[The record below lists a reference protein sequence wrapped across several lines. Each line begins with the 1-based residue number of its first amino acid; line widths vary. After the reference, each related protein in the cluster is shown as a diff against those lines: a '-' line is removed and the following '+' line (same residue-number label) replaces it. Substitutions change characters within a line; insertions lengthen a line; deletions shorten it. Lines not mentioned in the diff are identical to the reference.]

1 MPAKSQTVKR
11 LVDLAQKH
19 DLKPFENAWAEAIA
33 NDSSDVEG
41 LLEGIYALETQG
53 HLGKAATYINM
64 LLPCYLDDAEKDDE
78 GLQCLHHLSTV
89 APRDRNLRDNF
100 LKVLR
105 RKYADNEGLETLIEH
120 SGILE
125 DIQVADCAE
134 KLESYLRFKPGSYVE
149 HPAGWGVGTVAS
161 VDTLEGTVTIDFFE
175 LKGHELGLDMARSIT
190 KHLERSSYKAMK
202 FDRIEDLQTMA
213 KEDPVSLVKC
223 VVTSRERK
231 TTVRDLRE
239 RLTEGVI
246 PTKDWSKW
254 WAKTR
259 TKAKRDS
266 NVKMTTGNNP
276 TVEVTIAEQ
285 NFEDQTLINLRGLR
299 TLPRKIKYV
308 RELFI
313 ELTEHPETRP
323 ALMVAAGVLAK
334 SAAEE
339 RDEYPG
345 AAISLALMLEKIAA
359 MEDNYEIPDD
369 LLLDNILADPFSFLD
384 NLATVPINADRKEVL
399 ARIKD
404 NFKEDW
410 QESFERALYLG
421 EADICE
427 YCSKELLAVKAY
439 DRTARAIED
448 FATKFRDLRGSFV
461 WYVKLR
467 LKKKIH
473 KELPLPSLTSLLEK
487 TILLHSHCMSKFLLC
502 DDKDPRK
509 EPYRK
514 ECKDIEKLLV
524 AKKSQ
529 LLRDTL
535 DEGTINEASGF
546 YNIIRGS
553 RSLPDDVKDILVAT
567 LLRARPEVAK
577 RRAEAEE
584 RKLDTIGAIDEN
596 IIYVTNAGYLRYED
610 EYNIVVND
618 EIPKNATEIT
628 RAASFGDLSENA
640 EWTAALEKQS
650 ALTAR
655 AEEMKNSLDKARI
668 IDADS
673 VNNETV
679 AIGCEV
685 RITNLDKAITESYTL
700 LGPWDADMDKHI
712 ISYMAPLGRGLLGQS
727 LGAEIEVILPS
738 GSSNFRI
745 EEIAISPVILQET
758 NSAQEN

>member
-1 MPAKSQTVKR
+1 MSAKSQTIKR

-33 NDSSDVEG
+33 NDPSDVEG
-41 LLEGIYALETQG
+41 LLEAIYALETQG

-64 LLPCYLDDAEKDDE
+64 LLPCYLEDPTKDDAA
-78 GLQCLHHLSTV
+78 LLCLHHLSTV
-89 APRDRNLRDNF
+89 SARDRGLRENF

-120 SGILE
+120 SGILT
-125 DIQVADCAE
+125 DMQVADCAE

-190 KHLERSSYKAMK
+190 KHLEPTSYKAMK
-202 FDRIEDLQTMA
+202 YDRIEDLQTMA
-213 KEDPVSLVKC
+213 KEDPVALVKC

-239 RLTEGVI
+239 RLTEGII

-259 TKAKRDS
+259 TKAKRDA

-285 NFEDQTLINLRGLR
+285 NFEDQTLINLAGLK

-339 RDEYPG
+339 RDQYPG

-359 MEDNYEIPDD
+359 MEENYEIPDD

-399 ARIKD
+399 ARIKE
-404 NFKEDW
+404 NFPEEW
-410 QESFERALYLG
+410 PEAFEKALYLG
-421 EADICE
+421 ESDVCE
-427 YCSKELLAVKAY
+427 FCTKELLATDAF
-439 DRTARAIED
+439 DRTGRAIED
-448 FATKFRDLRGSFV
+448 FVTKFRDLRGSFM

-467 LKKKIH
+467 LKKKVH
-473 KELPLPSLTSLLEK
+473 KELPMPTLKSLLEK
-487 TILLHSHCMSKFLLC
+487 VFLLHSHCTSKFLLC
-502 DDKDPRK
+502 DDKDVRK
-509 EPYRK
+509 EPFRK
-514 ECKDIEKLLV
+514 ECKDIEKLLL

-529 LLRDTL
+529 LMRDTL
-535 DEGTINEASGF
+535 DEGTIQEASGF
-546 YNIIRGS
+546 YNMIRGS
-553 RSLPDDVKDILVAT
+553 RSLPDDVKDSLVAT

-584 RKLDTIGAIDEN
+584 RKLDSIGAIDEN
-596 IIYVTNAGYLRYED
+596 IIYVTAEGYARYEE
-610 EYNIVVND
+610 EYNLVVND
-618 EIPKNATEIT
+618 EIPKNAAEIT

-655 AEEMKNSLDKARI
+655 AEEMKTAMDMARI
-668 IDADS
+668 IDVES
-673 VNNETV
+673 ISSETV
-679 AIGCEV
+679 SVGCIV
-685 RITNLDKAITESYTL
+685 TITNLDTAITEEYTL
-700 LGPWDADMDKHI
+700 LGPWDADMEKRI
-712 ISYMAPLGRGLLGQS
+712 ISYKAPLGRGLLGQPA
-727 LGAEIEVILPS
+727 GAKIEVTLPS
-738 GSSNFRI
+738 GSSHFRI
-745 EEIAISPVILQET
+745 DEINVSDMFRD
-758 NSAQEN
+758 SAENAES